1 MERCFASARNRLGRG
16 NESEQAFGSSCGNTD
31 LALIDTF
38 ILFLETIFS
47 LKRSQ
52 LKFGLQI
59 FSDMAEKET
68 LDFWT
73 KTLTIEKSQFYKTVI
88 TPYRSLGTYRKKT
101 KYGVLTVY
109 FHNRKLRDVLVGL
122 LRMSTLQEMLKK

>member
-1 MERCFASARNRLGRG
+1 
-16 NESEQAFGSSCGNTD
+16 
-31 LALIDTF
+31 
-38 ILFLETIFS
+38 
-47 LKRSQ
+47 
-52 LKFGLQI
+52 
-59 FSDMAEKET
+59 MAEKET